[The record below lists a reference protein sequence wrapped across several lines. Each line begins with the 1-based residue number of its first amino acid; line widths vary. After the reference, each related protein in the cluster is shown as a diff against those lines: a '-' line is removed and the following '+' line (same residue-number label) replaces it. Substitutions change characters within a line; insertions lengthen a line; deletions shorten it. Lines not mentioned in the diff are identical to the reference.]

1 LASSGDGW
9 EHLVIRDRSK
19 VGDDGAVSAFVV
31 VLFVGL
37 LVLAGLVLDGGLAL
51 GAKVRASGQAE
62 AAARAGSQA
71 IDLAVYRATGA
82 VRLLPTEAAAAAQD
96 HLATVGATGTVTVS
110 GDTVTVTVTASQNTQ
125 LLGLA
130 GISSLS
136 VQGTGSAQPQTAVA
150 TGS

>member
-1 LASSGDGW
+1 M
-9 EHLVIRDRSK
+9 IRDRST
-19 VGDDGAVSAFVV
+19 VSDDGAVSAFVV
-31 VLFVGL
+31 VLFIGL

-62 AAARAGSQA
+62 AAARAGAQA

-82 VRLLPTEAAAAAQD
+82 FRLLPAEAAAAAQD

-110 GDTVTVTVTASQNTQ
+110 GDTVTVTVTASQTTQ

-136 VQGTGSAQPQTAVA
+136 VKGTGSAQPQTIVA
-150 TGS
+150 TGP

>member
-1 LASSGDGW
+1 M
-9 EHLVIRDRSK
+9 IRDRSK

-62 AAARAGSQA
+62 AAARAGAQA
-71 IDLAVYRATGA
+71 IDLAAYRATGE
-82 VRLLPTEAAAAAQD
+82 VRLLPAEASAAAQH

-110 GDTVTVTVTASQNTQ
+110 GDTVTVTVTASQKTQ
-125 LLGLA
+125 LLGIA

-136 VQGTGSAQPQTAVA
+136 VQGTGSAQPQTVVA
-150 TGS
+150 TGP